1 MVRYGCSAFAAFA
14 ISPIFY
20 HSSWLSL
27 LSRRYP
33 DAVACQKCPFTYH
46 LVVAFTLTGQRA
58 TLHAW
63 VQTGHGSVHAHIHTA
78 CPHRCAMY
86 TQTHILA
93 ASTHRSHIWVH
104 TARPLTPRTLLMF
117 GTKSD

>member
-27 LSRRYP
+27 LWRRYP
-33 DAVACQKCPFTYH
+33 DAIACQKCPLTCH
-46 LVVAFTLTGQRA
+46 LVVAFTLTGRRA

-63 VQTGHGSVHAHIHTA
+63 VHTYCILTQVCCVHTDTHTPCIHT
-78 CPHRCAMY
+78 
-86 TQTHILA
+86 QE
-93 ASTHRSHIWVH
+93 SHMCH
-104 TARPLTPRTLLMF
+104 TARPLLPDRC
-117 GTKSD
+117 